1 MDDRG
6 DVWGHRS
13 NLIHVKAY
21 VFFAGTD
28 DINAP
33 PLLPSPPPPAT
44 APRHP
49 SRPLQS
55 SSGHASFT
63 GREDRHDNVSP
74 GNSNANNNTD
84 KGGNGNGK
92 KDDKNNQNNE
102 QESNATSSN
111 TPTSSS
117 SNSCNAPS
125 TSSNVPPTSSN
136 VPPASSN
143 IPPTS
148 SNVPPT
154 SSNVPPTSP
163 STPVDGSDDCK
174 DSTNNEDDVSIST
187 CTDTVPVLTEGSNK
201 GQDVT
206 GIVSASTREEERE
219 GGGGEEE
226 RRHDLADYNVSSS
239 SSSST
244 SSSSS
249 DSSSSDDEEEAE
261 PMDVTTPANEQK
273 ETQQPQPPPASEPRP
288 PVATE
293 THPAPKAPPVIKD
306 PDRFLLYLQDLLERI
321 HQTFY
326 NEYDQMKGGMQDN
339 EDGVDAFSS
348 PDLKVIIPR
357 LRKSVFSGLRLLF
370 TGVIPTNID
379 PEKSRE
385 WNTARAFGGSV
396 HSTIITSP
404 VDECTTH
411 VVVGKKDTDKYK
423 QALRVPS
430 VKIVTP
436 EWFWDCAERWKRSD
450 ESVYRLVEGEEGG
463 RKGGDGQKEESKE
476 KEGTKNDAK
485 KRKGIKGA
493 DVRVRTS
500 KGKRKMG
507 APRQKA
513 KHPTPP
519 TFERKFSVSSAE
531 LELMEAEIDAELD
544 TDDDTDD
551 EEERIG
557 SYIQPL
563 RDEDEEK
570 QNSFNAYL
578 GLEEPSS
585 ESSRNYLRKRKRDLD
600 EEEEEASSESEST
613 SDDSY
618 DELSAL
624 LEFT

>member
-33 PLLPSPPPPAT
+33 PLLPSPPPPT
-44 APRHP
+44 SAPRPP

-55 SSGHASFT
+55 SSGHAPFT

-111 TPTSSS
+111 TPPTSSNTPTSSS
-117 SNSCNAPS
+117 SNSCNAP
-125 TSSNVPPTSSN
+125 PTSSN
-136 VPPASSN
+136 V
-143 IPPTS
+143 PPTS

-187 CTDTVPVLTEGSNK
+187 CTDTVPVLTEGSNE

-206 GIVSASTREEERE
+206 GIISASTREDERE

-261 PMDVTTPANEQK
+261 PMDVTTPANERK
-273 ETQQPQPPPASEPRP
+273 ETQQPQPPPVSEPRP

-326 NEYDQMKGGMQDN
+326 NEYDQMKGGTQDN

-370 TGVIPTNID
+370 TGVIPTNMD

-436 EWFWDCAERWKRSD
+436 EWFWDCAERWKRLD

-463 RKGGDGQKEESKE
+463 RKGGDKQKEESKG
-476 KEGTKNDAK
+476 KEGTKSDAK

-600 EEEEEASSESEST
+600 EEEEASSESEST